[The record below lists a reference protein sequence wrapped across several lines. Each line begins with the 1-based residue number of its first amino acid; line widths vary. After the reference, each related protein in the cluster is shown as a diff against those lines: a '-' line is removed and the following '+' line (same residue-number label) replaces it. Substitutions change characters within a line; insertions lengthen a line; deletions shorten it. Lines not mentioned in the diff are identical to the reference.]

1 MFSQPLNKRNADNE
15 TFPGSV
21 EDRFHMKCPS
31 TCQITVPL
39 SVLAPPAPNEAFRLA
54 TPTGENLPITLVVRI
69 CAPCGCRRSQA
80 RGPPSSKSEYQEEHA
95 SSLAKQSIKFKANS

>member
-1 MFSQPLNKRNADNE
+1 MFSQPLNKRNADND

-21 EDRFHMKCPS
+21 EDRFQMKCPS

-69 CAPCGCRRSQA
+69 CAPCGCRRS
-80 RGPPSSKSEYQEEHA
+80 
-95 SSLAKQSIKFKANS
+95 